1 MASMVAPIPPS
12 SESIRALSGGGM
24 GSYISNEEEEE
35 EYDGEGHGEDEAS

>member
-1 MASMVAPIPPS
+1 MVAPIPPS

-24 GSYISNEEEEE
+24 GSYISIEEEE